1 MRHAS
6 SFGGMARVGSLWLM
20 ALLIREIALKETV
33 LRSDKAAVRCPK
45 SLLADSGNA
54 ARLQN
59 RKTEGRTDKITTSKT
74 EDSKSV
80 AECQKGRL
88 MAGCAHSGKEG
99 GTDVQFMMYHFAMH
113 FNALPDFSTQGRL
126 LLKLE
131 SFSTI
136 LAAALNANPILIS
149 QHGFPMPAAFE
160 WKVASLRVLPWLLLS
175 PSFCRQSSSNLH

>member
-20 ALLIREIALKETV
+20 ALLMGEIVLKETV

-45 SLLADSGNA
+45 SLLAADSGNA

-99 GTDVQFMMYHFAMH
+99 GTDAQFMKYHF
-113 FNALPDFSTQGRL
+113 G
-126 LLKLE
+126 
-131 SFSTI
+131 
-136 LAAALNANPILIS
+136 PILTPT
-149 QHGFPMPAAFE
+149 F
-160 WKVASLRVLPWLLLS
+160 
-175 PSFCRQSSSNLH
+175 